1 MKKRISVILSVLIAV
16 SSFVIFPVFAAEKGY
31 EKGQTVKLEFRI
43 DEITQPFTGFEGSLT
58 FSDKLTINK
67 ESVTF
72 PHIAGI
78 NYSVGEGNVPFNATS
93 LSNFDISSDKV
104 FMKAEFTFNEE
115 SETLPVKC
123 VLDDIYLIENKKDFV
138 VPDNI
143 ELPYT
148 LSVYEVKGEQ
158 ETSEPTPTS
167 EVTQPTTAA
176 TEPATAH
183 IEPTEPNV
191 KPEKKNNPIKLKAKT
206 KTVKAKKLIK
216 KSKIIKPVTVK
227 NAKGKVTYKKLKKG
241 STAKLF
247 KNVTVGRTSGK
258 IKIKKG
264 VYKKKT
270 YKLSLSVTAKGNSLY
285 KPKTQTLKLKIRIK

>member
-16 SSFVIFPVFAAEKGY
+16 SSVVIFPVFAAEKGY
-31 EKGQTVKLEFRI
+31 EKGRTVKLEFRI
-43 DEITQPFTGFEGSLT
+43 DEITQPFTGFEGSLS

-115 SETLPVKC
+115 SESLPVKC
-123 VLDDIYLIENKKDFV
+123 VLDDIYIIENKKDFV

-148 LSVYEVKGEQ
+148 LSVYEVESEQ
-158 ETSEPTPTS
+158 ASTSEFTS
-167 EVTQPTTAA
+167 ETQPTTAA

-247 KNVTVGRTSGK
+247 KNVTVGRTSGR

-270 YKLSLSVTAKGNSLY
+270 YKLSLSVNAKGNSLY